1 MSWEAVS
8 ALKQQVPLHHYLK
21 SQHWKPVR
29 RLVGGRLLGLCPLH
43 RDRKP
48 SFLVDP
54 AKSLFYCYG
63 CGRGGDV
70 IRFVELYYGVK
81 FSQAMALL
89 RASFSCGSLLRD
101 VTSFYQTQLHRS
113 PEAISYLQQRGIHE
127 PQVIDELEIGYAPG
141 LCLRHWLMTLGY
153 SLSELQRA
161 GLVNA
166 IGRDTFSHRIVFP
179 LETNL
184 YGRSIGQA
192 APHRFLP
199 NPKGGLYRWHQVKHC
214 ADVILVEG
222 LFDVA
227 ALWQA
232 GFRNVTCA
240 LGNHLNTL
248 QLRQLC
254 DDTTRTVYLA
264 FDADANG
271 SGQAA
276 ARQVSDY
283 LSQQQVPA
291 RLVDLPDGHDPN
303 SFFVHGGNASQFR
316 RLLDQARP

>member
-8 ALKQQVPLHHYLK
+8 TLKQQAPLHQYLE
-21 SQHWKPVR
+21 SHDWKPVR
-29 RLVGGRLLGLCPLH
+29 RMTDGRLLGLCPLH
-43 RDRKP
+43 RDHKP

-54 AKSLFYCYG
+54 FKSLFYCYG

-70 IRFVELYYGVK
+70 IRFVELYYGVR

-89 RASFSCGSLLRD
+89 RASFACGSLLKD
-101 VTSFYQTQLHRS
+101 VTQFYQLQLHRH
-113 PEAISYLQQRGIHE
+113 PEAIRYLQQRGICE
-127 PQVIDELEIGYAPG
+127 SEMIDDLEIGYAPG
-141 LCLRHWLMTLGY
+141 LCLRQWLMTLGY
-153 SLSELQRA
+153 SLSELQRT

-166 IGRDTFSHRIVFP
+166 TGHDTFSHRIVFP

-184 YGRSIGQA
+184 YGRSIGHA

-199 NPKGGLYRWHQVKHC
+199 SPKGGLYHWHQVEHYS
-214 ADVILVEG
+214 DVIVVEG
-222 LFDVA
+222 LFDLA
-227 ALWQA
+227 ALSQA
-232 GFRNVTCA
+232 GFRNVTCS

-264 FDADANG
+264 FDSDTNG

-276 ARQVSDY
+276 ARRVSDY
-283 LSQQQVPA
+283 LSQRQVTA
-291 RLVDLPDGHDPN
+291 KLVDLPEGQDPN
-303 SFFVHGGNASQFR
+303 SFFVNGGNASQFR
-316 RLLDQARP
+316 CLLEQARP

>member
-8 ALKQQVPLHHYLK
+8 TLKQQVQLYEYLE
-21 SQHWKPVR
+21 SHDWKPVR
-29 RLVGGRLLGLCPLH
+29 RMTDGRLLGLCPLH
-43 RDRKP
+43 RDYKP

-54 AKSLFYCYG
+54 SKSLFYCYG

-70 IRFVELYYGVK
+70 IRFVELYYGVR

-89 RASFSCGSLLRD
+89 RASFACGSLLKD
-101 VTSFYQTQLHRS
+101 VTNFYQLMLHRH
-113 PEAISYLQQRGIHE
+113 PEATRYLQQRGIYKSE
-127 PQVIDELEIGYAPG
+127 VIDDLEIGYAPG
-141 LCLRHWLMTLGY
+141 LCLRQWLMTLGY
-153 SLSELQRA
+153 SLRELQRA

-166 IGRDTFSHRIVFP
+166 IGHDTFNHRIVFP

-184 YGRSIGQA
+184 YGRSIGHA

-199 NPKGGLYRWHQVKHC
+199 SPKGGLYRWHQVQHC
-214 ADVILVEG
+214 PDVILVEG
-222 LFDVA
+222 MFDLA

-232 GFRNVTCA
+232 GLRNVTCS

-264 FDADANG
+264 FDSDANG
-271 SGQAA
+271 SGQSA
-276 ARQVSDY
+276 ARQVSDC
-283 LSQQQVPA
+283 LSQQQVTA
-291 RLVDLPDGHDPN
+291 KLVNLPEGQDPN
-303 SFFVHGGNASQFR
+303 SFFVHGGNAGQFR
-316 RLLDQARP
+316 RLLEQARP

>member
-8 ALKQQVPLHHYLK
+8 VLKQQVPPHQFLE

-29 RLVGGRLLGLCPLH
+29 RLAGGRLLGLCPLH
-43 RDRKP
+43 CDRKR
-48 SFLVDP
+48 SFLVNP

-81 FSQAMALL
+81 SSQAMALL
-89 RASFSCGSLLRD
+89 RASFPSGSLLKD
-101 VTSFYQTQLHRS
+101 VASFYRMQLHRH
-113 PEAISYLQQRGIHE
+113 PEAVHYLQQRGIHE
-127 PQVIDELEIGYAPG
+127 AQVIDDLEIGYAPG
-141 LCLRHWLMTLGY
+141 LCLRHWLMMLGY

-166 IGRDTFSHRIVFP
+166 SGHDTFSHRMVFP

-192 APHRFLP
+192 TPHRFLP
-199 NPKGGLYRWHQVKHC
+199 SPKGGLYRWHQVKHC
-214 ADVILVEG
+214 SDIILVEG
-222 LFDVA
+222 LFDLA

-232 GFRNVTCA
+232 GFRNVTCS
-240 LGNHLNTL
+240 LGNHLNAL
-248 QLRQLC
+248 QLRELC
-254 DDTTRTVYLA
+254 NDTTRTVYLA
-264 FDADANG
+264 FDSDANG

-276 ARQVSDY
+276 SRELMDY
-283 LSQQQVPA
+283 LSRQRIPA
-291 RLVDLPDGHDPN
+291 KVVHLPEGQDPN
-303 SFFVHGGNASQFR
+303 SFFVRGGNAGQFR
-316 RLLDQARP
+316 CLLEQARP